1 MPAPISSSALRA
13 ARCCDPNPAIAA
25 CSVRTVQ
32 CRARP
37 FSWRAPK
44 MVGTVVGDLGMTE
57 TTSCAP
63 VGTAKSRDWLRQPIG
78 IIFWWALPIALGI
91 STNFW
96 HPPLAQTGL
105 IWTLALAW
113 MGTGC
118 ALNALRC
125 GRRHCFISAPVL
137 WLGAIAA
144 GLVGF
149 GVISSPNALGEAVNG
164 ALALAALSFLSEW
177 FWGLYAERK

>member
-1 MPAPISSSALRA
+1 MG
-13 ARCCDPNPAIAA
+13 DP
-25 CSVRTVQ
+25 
-32 CRARP
+32 
-37 FSWRAPK
+37 
-44 MVGTVVGDLGMTE
+44 GMTE

-63 VGTAKSRDWLRQPIG
+63 LGPAKSRDWLRQPVG
-78 IIFWWALPIALGI
+78 VIFWWVLPIGLGV

-96 HPPLAQTGL
+96 HLPLGRTAL
-105 IWTLALAW
+105 IWAVALAW

-125 GRRHCFISAPVL
+125 GRRHCFISGPAL

-144 GLVGF
+144 GLVGL
-149 GVISSPNALGEAVNG
+149 GVISGQNALGEAVNG

-177 FWGLYAERK
+177 FWGRYAGKK